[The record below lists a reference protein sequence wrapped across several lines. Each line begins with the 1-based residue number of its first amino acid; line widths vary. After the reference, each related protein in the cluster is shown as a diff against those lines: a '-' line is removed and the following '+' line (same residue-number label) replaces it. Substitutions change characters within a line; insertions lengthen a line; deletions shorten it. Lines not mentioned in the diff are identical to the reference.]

1 MSHMRT
7 TTRISV
13 KNEDCCS
20 IPGLLRVTET
30 VFGSICLGLM
40 LYYTSFKGTNSF
52 GMFGHEMYFILTA
65 FGCLL
70 CPFLLLVSS
79 CWSFTSSSLLSRTS
93 FEILFHLVACAL
105 YLAAGITLLTKTL
118 DTHPRYKGEV
128 YDAKIAAAVFG
139 IMNGGPCTS
148 SVLCSP
154 SASSDRDEAFT
165 AIVVS

>member
-1 MSHMRT
+1 MSHTITVTKVT
-7 TTRISV
+7 TSSSAPMVFNSGYACNVHGALKI
-13 KNEDCCS
+13 
-20 IPGLLRVTET
+20 LET

-70 CPFLLLVSS
+70 CTFLLLVSS

-93 FEILFHLVACAL
+93 FEILFHLVACML

-118 DTHPRYKGEV
+118 DTHSRYKGEV

-139 IMNGGPCTS
+139 IMNGALYLIGA
-148 SVLCSP
+148 VLSF
-154 SASSDRDEAFT
+154 RIFRQG
-165 AIVVS
+165 